1 MSLKMSQSVLVF
13 LVGYKNRRLGGNFLN
28 LREERQRIN
37 ITFKPSSLLVYFK
50 YYLMFLYYYFRIS
63 IRIDLKG

>member
-13 LVGYKNRRLGGNFLN
+13 LVGYKNRRLGENFLN

-37 ITFKPSSLLVYFK
+37 ITFKLSSLLVYFK
-50 YYLMFLYYYFRIS
+50 YYLMFLYYYY
-63 IRIDLKG
+63 